1 MMEGQAQKVFSYQG
15 YRAPHQYAADSN
27 RWDGGMHRGNM
38 HIEFGGDT
46 EREAEE
52 EFHSLIDAYLKD
64 CAENGEKAEPP
75 QEKV

>member
-1 MMEGQAQKVFSYQG
+1 MKEGQPQRVLSYEG
-15 YRAPHQYAADSN
+15 YRAPCQYVADSN
-27 RWDGGMHRGNM
+27 MWEGGIHRGNM
-38 HIEFGGDT
+38 LIEFGGDT

-75 QEKV
+75 EEKV